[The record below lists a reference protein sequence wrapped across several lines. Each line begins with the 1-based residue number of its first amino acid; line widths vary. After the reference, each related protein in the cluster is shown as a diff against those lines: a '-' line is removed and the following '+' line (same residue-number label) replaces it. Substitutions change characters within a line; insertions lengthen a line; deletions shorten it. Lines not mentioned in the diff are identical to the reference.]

1 MATKKFIPAPDN
13 VTNAVGC
20 LTSIGSLA
28 ERIDRECYYALG
40 EFSDGS
46 SPTDTDMEQSILLID
61 RMRDA
66 INRIGWLS
74 DVACKE
80 LTGQEHIKGDAV
92 QWLTWPAFAES
103 AAARETA
110 GTDRLLA
117 DVQA

>member
-13 VTNAVGC
+13 ETNALGC

-28 ERIDRECYYALG
+28 ERIDRECYYTLG
-40 EFSDGS
+40 DLAGG
-46 SPTDTDMEQSILLID
+46 SPTESEMERAILLID

-66 INRIGWLS
+66 LNHIGWLS

-92 QWLTWPAFAES
+92 QWMTWPAFAES
-103 AAARETA
+103 ATARETA
-110 GTDRLLA
+110 QAQAPAAGTK
-117 DVQA
+117 Q